1 MSQSSRTW
9 NIKELIDFF
18 ERCGD
23 IVPPFTDDE
32 RQLASNLSNAFHYY
46 NCLEELSGRAPQYSQ
61 AFWAYMRGIWRVQ
74 DLRKGKRVDTPMPE
88 DQAILDKMAEVSSR
102 HRRSV

>member
-32 RQLASNLSNAFHYY
+32 RQLASNLSNAFHY
-46 NCLEELSGRAPQYSQ
+46 
-61 AFWAYMRGIWRVQ
+61 
-74 DLRKGKRVDTPMPE
+74 
-88 DQAILDKMAEVSSR
+88 
-102 HRRSV
+102 